1 MTRWSGHRCPVPR
14 CTSRITGD
22 ETMCPACMGNV
33 SVELKDVLRLY
44 QRQRVKYPNDEA
56 LRERHAR
63 VYAQA
68 IEEATHPVPLYR
80 RAPR

>member
-1 MTRWSGHRCPVPR
+1 MDKLPR
-14 CTSRITGD
+14 
-22 ETMCPACMGNV
+22 ETW
-33 SVELKDVLRLY
+33 DVLRMY
-44 QRQRVKYPNDEA
+44 QQQRVKYPHDEA

-68 IEEATHPVPLYR
+68 IKEATHPVPLYR